1 MSFTVHFPE
10 KNASIYQELL
20 PAISIIVAHLRNNLL
35 GNFLKLTKKDI
46 IT

>member
-20 PAISIIVAHLRNNLL
+20 RAISIIVAYLRNNLL